1 MTNTKVP
8 TATKSNTEWAKGFK
22 ALVTKFERK
31 VTELETSR
39 TNELGKYV
47 YSMSVATQMT
57 NTEIA
62 KVLDITRDYAGKLI
76 ARGSV
81 IAFGI
86 DGDATAE
93 LIKQTGNGITLTA
106 INEIVEM
113 EGTKAEK
120 TASLVELGLPT
131 IEAVKRD
138 TSGPKPTATKK
149 DRTVTAKATLA
160 KIAESAKSGKIELAE
175 IAEMFESLLA
185 DMKAELYK

>member
-1 MTNTKVP
+1 MTTKVP
-8 TATKSNTEWAKGFK
+8 TLVKSNTEWVKGYK
-22 ALVTKFERK
+22 AIVSKFERK
-31 VTELETSR
+31 VNELETSR

-47 YSMSVATQMT
+47 YSMATATQMT
-57 NTEIA
+57 NSEIA

-81 IAFGI
+81 ISFGI

-120 TASLVELGLPT
+120 QASLVELGLPT
-131 IEAVKRD
+131 IETAKRD
-138 TSGPKPTATKK
+138 TSGPKPTADKK
-149 DRTVTAKATLA
+149 SRTLTAKAQIA
-160 KIAESAKSGKIELAE
+160 KIADNAKSGKTDLAE
-175 IAEMFESLLA
+175 IAELFESLLA

>member
-1 MTNTKVP
+1 MTTKVP
-8 TATKSNTEWAKGFK
+8 TATKSNTEWLKGYK
-22 ALVTKFERK
+22 AIVSKFERK
-31 VTELETSR
+31 VNELETSR

-47 YSMSVATQMT
+47 YAMATATGMT
-57 NTEIA
+57 NTEIS
-62 KVLDITRDYAGKLI
+62 KVLGITRDYAGKLI

-93 LIKQTGNGITLTA
+93 LIKATGNGITLTA

-120 TASLVELGLPT
+120 QESLVALGLPT

-138 TSGPKPTATKK
+138 TKGPKPTADKK
-149 DRTVTAKATLA
+149 SRTLTAKAQIA
-160 KIAESAKSGKIELAE
+160 KIADNAKSGKTDLAE
-175 IAEMFESLLA
+175 IAELFESLLA